1 MTSQRGTRRTK
12 RVSNALNYAQ
22 FIDRADRI
30 INRTLENGGI
40 HADPFTLAEIVQQG
54 YPVENLAC
62 LFDSRDLFVL
72 YAAIEAC
79 YEIGKLAK
87 PLVDRVA
94 ETMNNYDIKLGEGL
108 VWLAD
113 FAEEHNTLAD
123 WMFLSFVDD
132 EEESETAMRVLSGIS
147 FGQLRG
153 AKKYLLENIPSSHHI
168 IAIDDY
174 INYYNDEATIYEMLD
189 NSNTT
194 RRRYAV
200 ALASRYF
207 VKNLLLRDKAM
218 KIRDDD
224 TIVSFVQE
232 KIRRIEFEFNLY
244 QWYPAKFLA
253 LINKN
258 KK

>member
-1 MTSQRGTRRTK
+1 MTSQRGIRRTK
-12 RVSNALNYAQ
+12 RVSNALSYQ

-30 INRTLENGGI
+30 INRTLKDGD
-40 HADPFTLAEIVQQG
+40 ADPFELEEIVREG
-54 YPVENLAC
+54 YPIENLDC
-62 LFDSRDLFVL
+62 LFDSRDHWVL
-72 YAAIEAC
+72 HAAIEAC

-94 ETMNNYDIKLGEGL
+94 ETMNNDNTLKLCEGL

-123 WMFLSFVDD
+123 WMILSYIDD
-132 EEESETAMRVLSGIS
+132 DYGDTAIEILSGIS

-174 INYYNDEATIYEMLD
+174 INYYNDEATIYKMLD

-224 TIVSFVQE
+224 MIVSFVQE